1 MAKPSKRDKWLTQD
15 DAALLG
21 DCRVDTHRSS
31 GPGGQHANKTSSAVR
46 LRHRPTGQTVVAEEQ
61 RSQHANK
68 CQAIKRLRLAI
79 ALNVRQPAGAPGHR
93 PEILG
98 QFVSKNGRVEISLRN
113 QAYPM
118 VVAAVLDAIAACTGR
133 MREAGAMLGLST
145 GQLSRF
151 LVRDGKLLEAA
162 NRIRRAAGLRALT
175 PSH

>member
-1 MAKPSKRDKWLTQD
+1 MAEPSERDKWLTKD
-15 DAALLG
+15 DAALLA

-79 ALNVRQPAGAPGHR
+79 ALNVRQPAGASGHR

-98 QFVSKNGRVEISLRN
+98 QFVSKNRRIEISLRN
-113 QAYPM
+113 QAYPL
-118 VVAAVLDAIAACTGR
+118 VVAAVLDALAAFDGQ
-133 MREAGAMLGLST
+133 MREAGVMLGLST

-162 NRIRRAAGLRALT
+162 NRIRRAEGLRALT

>member
-1 MAKPSKRDKWLTQD
+1 MVGQGRRDKWLTQD
-15 DAALLG
+15 DAALLAE
-21 DCRVDTHRSS
+21 CHVDTFRSS

-68 CQAIKRLRLAI
+68 CQAIRRLRLAI
-79 ALNVRQPAGAPGHR
+79 ALNVRQPAGASLHR

-118 VVAAVLDAIAACTGR
+118 VVAAVLDALAAGDGQ
-133 MREAGAMLGLST
+133 MREAGALLGLST